1 MVGAFALTGHHPP
14 KQGDHRMTKNK
25 AAALAA
31 ALAATTLAVT
41 SLAFAQQP
49 GHSGTQQTETI
60 ADAKARAPEVLVV
73 AFHADWCA
81 KCQTLGPK
89 MMQSVFPEIKAEPYL
104 LVKLDLTDRDSNQ
117 AEYMLSALGL
127 GNLWEQYGRKTGFA
141 LVIDAQTKEVLHT
154 INASENPEAM
164 VADIRSAISG

>member
-1 MVGAFALTGHHPP
+1 
-14 KQGDHRMTKNK
+14 MTRIN
-25 AAALAA
+25 AAALTA
-31 ALAATTLAVT
+31 ALAATTLVIT
-41 SLAFAQQP
+41 GLAFAQQP
-49 GHSGTQQTETI
+49 GHSGPQQTEAI

-89 MMQSVFPEIKAEPYL
+89 MMKSVFPAIKGEPYL
-104 LVKLDLTDRDSNQ
+104 LVKLDFTDPDSNQ
-117 AEYMLSALGL
+117 AEYMLSELGL

-154 INASENPEAM
+154 LNASENAEAM
-164 VADIRSAISG
+164 VADIRSAIRD